1 MRRVTVF
8 NNLSLDGFFTDAH
21 GDMSWAHEVSDDE
34 WARWSAG
41 NAQGG
46 RGTLLFG
53 RTTYDLMAGFWPTD
67 MATQQMPE
75 IAEGM
80 NRMEKLVA
88 SRTMK
93 RASWNNTRVL
103 GGDLVEEIRALKA
116 GSGEPILIMGSGS
129 LVAQLTQARLIDSYT
144 FVIVPVVLGAGRT
157 LFEGLEQ
164 RVKLR
169 RTSERA
175 FGNGNVVATYEPA

>member
-1 MRRVTVF
+1 MRNVTVF

-53 RTTYDLMAGFWPTD
+53 RTTYELMAGFWPTE

-103 GGDLVEEIRALKA
+103 VWNKADRLEPGDADYLTHHGGGFVVSALDRATFGPLLLALERALWQQGKDTPIARTEPVHDHA
-116 GSGEPILIMGSGS
+116 GS
-129 LVAQLTQARLIDSYT
+129 
-144 FVIVPVVLGAGRT
+144 
-157 LFEGLEQ
+157 
-164 RVKLR
+164 
-169 RTSERA
+169 
-175 FGNGNVVATYEPA
+175 